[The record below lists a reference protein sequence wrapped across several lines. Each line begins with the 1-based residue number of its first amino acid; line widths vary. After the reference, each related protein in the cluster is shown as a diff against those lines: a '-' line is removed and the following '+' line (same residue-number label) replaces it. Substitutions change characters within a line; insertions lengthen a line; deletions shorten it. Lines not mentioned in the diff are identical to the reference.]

1 MAIERRTTPYGQ
13 AAYQALRAALT
24 HVQGGDPL
32 SPVTV
37 VVHSNAVGVA
47 ARRWLAANG
56 GVAAAQFLTA
66 FRLAELLGGPALA
79 GAGKRP
85 LSTPVIDVAVRKAL
99 AAEPGV
105 FAPIAGHQA
114 TVTALRDAHRE
125 LRHLP
130 NATIGRLAGAGS
142 PRALEVVRLHRR
154 VQAALAREWY
164 DEADLLRLAAEHAA
178 QAPGRTIVFLPQRT
192 RPTEAALFAALAE
205 AGTVVVIEG
214 DTTDTAPSPTP
225 AAIDTVDAS
234 DADEEVREALRL
246 VADAVHQGTPLHR
259 IAIVWPRDQ
268 PYARLVAEQLDEA
281 LIPWNGRSGTA
292 LHERLVARL
301 VLDVL
306 RLDRRGIRRADL
318 FTLLAHVPA
327 HTADHEVVP
336 RQWWERISREAG
348 LAGDGD
354 WQQRLT
360 DFAASRR
367 ALGGEHNERDAQA
380 ALALQAFVADL
391 RGLLGPAQAAAS
403 WRHWSDLAHGLVT
416 RWLGGHRAVAAL
428 PAAEAAAHQAVQA
441 ALDRLATLDPLAGP
455 VTRAVFADTL
465 EAELDSSP
473 GRVGRIGTGVHA
485 GPLSFAVGQT
495 FDLAIVLG
503 ACEGVLPG
511 APPSEALLADSDRAL
526 ADGALPLDADRV
538 NEQKAQLWA
547 VLAGARRAV
556 MVLPR
561 GDLRATAQRQPSR
574 WLREL
579 VGTQPVPARRIP
591 SFAAG
596 IAHATFPPT
605 LTQHRLRA
613 LQHAVG
619 AGEAFASLPQV
630 AEHPAL
636 RLGSALVTARAAH
649 VLTEYDGDLSGIEVE
664 PFGSRPI
671 SPTRLEAWVA
681 CPFGWFMQYVL
692 GIEPVE
698 QPDEQMQISP
708 KDRGTLVHDALDAFH
723 QRVVGGELPQPGVNG
738 WGEVHRVALL
748 QAFDEVAAQM
758 ERSGLVGRSAFW
770 LAEQNRQRHEL
781 LAWMRHDSEF
791 VSTRGA
797 RVVASE
803 LRFGM
808 AERPPAVVHLPDG
821 GQVLMRGAADRID
834 QCADG
839 ALVVTDHKTGR
850 RESYRGINDADPT
863 AGGTRFQLPAY
874 AAAALAASGATPDTP
889 VIAEYSFLAKG
900 DFKRVAAVF
909 TPQRWAEV
917 GVHMARVVE
926 GIRSGLYVGR
936 PAKAQYRLSFVT
948 CPYCDPDGL
957 GTAERWAEFER
968 KSADPRVAAL
978 LGLDGDDGEPQG
990 GSDD

>member
-1 MAIERRTTPYGQ
+1 MAIQRRTTPYGQ
-13 AAYQALRAALT
+13 AAYQALRAALAD
-24 HVQGGDPL
+24 VQGGDPL
-32 SPVTV
+32 APVTV

-85 LSTPVIDVAVRKAL
+85 LSTPVIDVAVRRAL

-105 FAPIAGHQA
+105 FAGIAGHQA

-130 NATIGRLAGAGS
+130 PATTSRLAAAGS
-142 PRALEVVRLHRR
+142 PRAQEVVRIHRR

-164 DEADLLRLAAEHAA
+164 DEADLLRLAAEHASR
-178 QAPGRTIVFLPQRT
+178 APGRTIVFLPQRT

-214 DTTDTAPSPTP
+214 DTTDLEPSS
-225 AAIDTVDAS
+225 IVTVDAS

-327 HTADHEVVP
+327 HTADHAVVP

-354 WQQRLT
+354 WQRRLT
-360 DFAASRR
+360 EFAAARR
-367 ALGGEHNERDAQA
+367 AGGGEHNERDAEA

-391 RGLLGPAQAAAS
+391 RGLLGPAEAS
-403 WRHWSDLAHGLVT
+403 AGWKHWSDLAHGLVL

-428 PAAEAAAHQAVQA
+428 PAAEATAHQAVQA
-441 ALDRLATLDPLAGP
+441 ALDRLATLDSLAGP
-455 VTRAVFADTL
+455 VTRGVFADTL
-465 EAELDSSP
+465 EAELDTSP
-473 GRVGRIGTGVHA
+473 GRVGRIGVGVHA

-495 FDLAIVLG
+495 FDLVIVLG

-526 ADGALPLDADRV
+526 ADGALTLDADRV
-538 NEQKAQLWA
+538 AEQKTQLWA
-547 VLAGARRAV
+547 VLAGAQRAV

-579 VGTQPVPARRIP
+579 VGTQPVPARRVP

-596 IAHATFPPT
+596 VAQASFPPT
-605 LTQHRLRA
+605 VGQHRLRA
-613 LQHAVG
+613 LQHATS
-619 AGEAFASLPQV
+619 AGEAFAAHPLV
-630 AEHPAL
+630 TEHPAL
-636 RLGSALVTARAAH
+636 RLGAALVTARAAH
-649 VLTEYDGDLSGIEVE
+649 TLTEYDGDLSGLAIE
-664 PFGSRPI
+664 PLGSRPI

-681 CPFGWFMQYVL
+681 CPFGWFMHYVL
-692 GIEPVE
+692 GVEPVE

-723 QRVVGGELPQPGVNG
+723 QRVVAGELPQPGANG
-738 WGEVHRVALL
+738 WGEVHRAALL

-758 ERSGLVGRSAFW
+758 ERRGLVGRSAFW

-781 LAWMRHDSEF
+781 LAWMHHDSE
-791 VSTRGA
+791 VVARRGA

-803 LRFGM
+803 HLFGTP
-808 AERPPAVVHLPDG
+808 ERAPAVVHLPDG
-821 GQVLMRGAADRID
+821 GEVLMRGEI
-834 QCADG
+834 
-839 ALVVTDHKTGR
+839 GR
-850 RESYRGINDADPT
+850 AH
-863 AGGTRFQLPAY
+863 
-874 AAAALAASGATPDTP
+874 
-889 VIAEYSFLAKG
+889 V
-900 DFKRVAAVF
+900 
-909 TPQRWAEV
+909 
-917 GVHMARVVE
+917 
-926 GIRSGLYVGR
+926 
-936 PAKAQYRLSFVT
+936 
-948 CPYCDPDGL
+948 
-957 GTAERWAEFER
+957 
-968 KSADPRVAAL
+968 
-978 LGLDGDDGEPQG
+978 
-990 GSDD
+990 

>member
-1 MAIERRTTPYGQ
+1 MAIQRRSTPYGQ
-13 AAYQALRAALT
+13 AAYQALRAALGDL
-24 HVQGGDPL
+24 QGGDPL
-32 SPVTV
+32 APVTV

-79 GAGKRP
+79 SAGKRP
-85 LSTPVIDVAVRKAL
+85 LSTPVIDVAVRRAL

-105 FAPIAGHQA
+105 FAAIAGHQA
-114 TVTALRDAHRE
+114 TVTAVRDAHRE

-130 NATIGRLAGAGS
+130 PATIGRLAAAGS
-142 PRALEVVRLHRR
+142 PRAHEVVRLHRR

-205 AGTVVVIEG
+205 AGTVAVIEG
-214 DTTDTAPSPTP
+214 DTTDPQPSS
-225 AAIDTVDAS
+225 IDTVDTS

-301 VLDVL
+301 VLDIL

-327 HTADHEVVP
+327 HTAEHEMVP

-354 WQQRLT
+354 WQRRLT
-360 DFAASRR
+360 EFAASRR
-367 ALGGEHNERDAQA
+367 AGGGEHNERDAQA

-391 RGLLGPAQAAAS
+391 RGLLGPADATAG
-403 WRHWSDLAHGLVT
+403 WKHWSDLAHGLVL
-416 RWLGGHRAVAAL
+416 RWLGGHRGVAAL

-441 ALDRLATLDPLAGP
+441 ALDRLATLDSLAGP

-465 EAELDSSP
+465 EAELDTSP
-473 GRVGRIGTGVHA
+473 GRVGRIGVGVHA

-495 FDLAIVLG
+495 FDLAVVLG

-511 APPSEALLADSDRAL
+511 APPSEALLSDGDRAL
-526 ADGALPLDADRV
+526 ADGALALDADRIA
-538 NEQKAQLWA
+538 EQRAQLWA
-547 VLAGARRAV
+547 VLAGAERAV

-579 VGTQPVPARRIP
+579 VGTRPVPARRVP
-591 SFAAG
+591 SYAAG
-596 IAHATFPPT
+596 VAQAAFPST
-605 LTQHRLRA
+605 IGQHRLRA
-613 LQHAVG
+613 LQHATS
-619 AGEAFASLPQV
+619 AGEAFAAHPLV
-630 AEHPAL
+630 TEHPAL
-636 RLGSALVTARAAH
+636 RSGAALVSARAAH
-649 VLTEYDGDLSGIEVE
+649 TLTEYDGDLSGLAIE
-664 PFGSRPI
+664 PLGSHPI

-692 GIEPVE
+692 GVEPVE

-708 KDRGTLVHDALDAFH
+708 KDRGTLVHEALDAFH
-723 QRVVGGELPQPGVNG
+723 QRVVAGELPQPGANG
-738 WGEVHRVALL
+738 WGEVHRAALL

-758 ERSGLVGRSAFW
+758 ERRGLVGRSAFW

-781 LAWMRHDSEF
+781 LTWMRHDSE
-791 VSTRGA
+791 VVTRRGA

-803 LRFGM
+803 HRFGS
-808 AERPPAVVHLPDG
+808 AERAPAVVRLPDG
-821 GQVLMRGAADRID
+821 GEVLLRGAADRID

-839 ALVVTDHKTGR
+839 SIVVTDHKTGR
-850 RESYRGINDADPT
+850 RAAYKDISETDPT

-874 AAAALAASGATPDTP
+874 AAAALAAAGAAPDTR
-889 VIAEYSFLAKG
+889 VLAEYSFLAKG
-900 DFKRVAAVF
+900 DFKRVEAVF
-909 TPQRWAEV
+909 TPSTWAEV
-917 GVHMARVVE
+917 GAHMARVID

-936 PAKAQYRLSFVT
+936 PEKAQYRLSFVS

-968 KSADPRVAAL
+968 KTADPRVAAL
-978 LGLDGDDGEPQG
+978 LGLDDSEAGDD
-990 GSDD
+990 D